1 MKTLIASLLMAPLLS
16 HAACESVSVTV
27 LPFEGRIDY
36 SLPAAE
42 IPGGRNV
49 GAVSVKYHI
58 AVEGCSVTLGYAD
71 PVLYVAREL
80 NGNPCA
86 LAHVLRHEK
95 EHVRIY
101 RRALE
106 TLADRVKARRGEDS
120 LFQVAKEELEAVQ
133 VLHRGHDNHREYRLN
148 FTACNGAIASLAGL

>member
-1 MKTLIASLLMAPLLS
+1 MKTLIAALLMAPLLS
-16 HAACESVSVTV
+16 HAACESVSITV
-27 LPFEGRIDY
+27 LPFEPRVVLD
-36 SLPAAE
+36 LPAEE

-58 AVEGCSVTLGYAD
+58 DVSECSVTLGYAD

-80 NGNPCA
+80 SANPCA
-86 LAHVLRHEK
+86 VNHVMRHEQ

-101 RRALE
+101 RRALS
-106 TLADRVKARRGEDS
+106 TLADRVQARRGED
-120 LFQVAKEELEAVQ
+120 LIRVAQEELAAVQ
-133 VLHRGHDNHREYRLN
+133 PLHRGHDNHREYRLN